1 MRTWLSTLE
10 WFTSLW
16 CSYVCTNVLLSLSLS
31 LSFSCCRK
39 KIYVHFSDKSET
51 SSTTIEHQLLFDK
64 RKSTRQIISTF
75 VPDVFS
81 PFLVTTLVNNDSI
94 FISKKRK
101 RGKNLIYS
109 FDYRSISGYETLF
122 VSSMY
127 PYWSD
132 IIPLSKINLK
142 SNDQKLKNPPYRE
155 EK

>member
-16 CSYVCTNVLLSLSLS
+16 CSYVPMYYSLCVSLSLS
-31 LSFSCCRK
+31 LVVEK

-81 PFLVTTLVNNDSI
+81 PFFVTTLVNNDSI

-109 FDYRSISGYETLF
+109 FNYRSISGYESLF